1 MNILVS
7 GASGFIGSSLV
18 EFLTKKGHRVTRLVR
33 SQPKSDEVYWDPTA
47 GKLDATG
54 LDGIDGVV
62 HLAGE
67 SIVGRWTAE
76 KKKKILES
84 RVKGTTLL
92 CDALAKLTKK
102 PKALICASAMGYY
115 GDRGEEL
122 LTEESASGKGFLAEV
137 CRAWETATEPAKKS
151 GIRVVNLRFGMI
163 LCSKG
168 GALKKML
175 LPFKMGLGGKLGN
188 GNQYMSWI
196 SLEDIVGIILYA
208 LLTDILRGPVNAV
221 APNPVRNI
229 EFTKTLGRV
238 LKRPVLFPMPAAAAR
253 LIFGQMADE
262 LLLASTRVKPAGLLA
277 ANYPFRHPNL
287 EEALREII

>member
-7 GASGFIGSSLV
+7 GSTGFIGSSVVKL
-18 EFLTKKGHRVTRLVR
+18 LTEEGHRVVRLVR
-33 SQPKSDEVYWDPTA
+33 SQPKSDEIYWDPAA
-47 GKLDATG
+47 GKVDTFG
-54 LDGIDGVV
+54 LEGMDSIV

-67 SIVGRWTAE
+67 SIVGRWTTE
-76 KKKKILES
+76 KKKKIFES
-84 RVKGTTLL
+84 RVRGTTLL
-92 CDALAKLTKK
+92 CDALARLTKK
-102 PKALICASAMGYY
+102 PKAIICASAIGYY

-137 CRAWETATEPAKKS
+137 CRAWEAATEPAKKS
-151 GIRVVNLRFGMI
+151 GIRVVHLRFGMV
-163 LCSKG
+163 LSSKG

-175 LPFKMGLGGKLGN
+175 LPFKIGIGGKLGI

-196 SLEDIVGIILYA
+196 SLQDIGGIILYA

-238 LKRPVLFPMPAAAAR
+238 LKRPVLFPMPAVAAR
-253 LIFGQMADE
+253 LIFGQIADE
-262 LLLASTRVKPAGLLA
+262 LLLASTRVKPARLLA
-277 ANYPFRHPNL
+277 ENYSFRHSNL

>member
-102 PKALICASAMGYY
+102 PKTFVCASAMGYY

-137 CRAWETATEPAKKS
+137 CRAWEAATEPAKKS